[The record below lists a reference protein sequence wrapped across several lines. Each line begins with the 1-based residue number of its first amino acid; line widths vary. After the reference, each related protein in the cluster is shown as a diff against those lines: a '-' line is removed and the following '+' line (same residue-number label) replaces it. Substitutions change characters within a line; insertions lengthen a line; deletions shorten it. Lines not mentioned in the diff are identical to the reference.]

1 MGKKTKTF
9 LIRVSEEDHFKILQA
24 SEKLTTSEYLRQC
37 EKFYRAFDPDLIHQ
51 LEKAAELSKQDIP
64 TVITQLLLT
73 YMGQD
78 FAINETMGKTKTWAR
93 AFQYDST
100 GRLIT
105 GNELSD
111 KVTAEVKEAALGLK
125 KRLEGMK
132 EGKVKQTVV
141 TRAEAGLMSAQ
152 L

>member
-1 MGKKTKTF
+1 MEKMTEKF
-9 LIRVSEEDHFKILQA
+9 VMRVT
-24 SEKLTTSEYLRQC
+24 EKEQFDIFRAAGNLNTSEYLRRC
-37 EKFYRAFDPDLIHQ
+37 EKFHRSFDADFLAQI
-51 LEKAAELSKQDIP
+51 EKAAELSKQDVP
-64 TVITQLLLT
+64 TVLQQLLIV

-125 KRLEGMK
+125 KRLEGMG
-132 EGKVKQTVV
+132 EGKIEQTVV
-141 TRAEAGLMSAQ
+141 TQEETSLIAARL
-152 L
+152 